1 VAHSA
6 GGVVGCQLLAQAPE
20 RVHGFLGIS
29 ALIPP
34 GLANDRTRL
43 AYRVVET
50 FKPES
55 QHLPQGLVSL
65 LDEFLPAN

>member
-1 VAHSA
+1 VA
-6 GGVVGCQLLAQAPE
+6 
-20 RVHGFLGIS
+20 
-29 ALIPP
+29 
-34 GLANDRTRL
+34 D
-43 AYRVVET
+43 RVVET

>member
-1 VAHSA
+1 MAHSA

-34 GLANDRTRL
+34 GLANEL
-43 AYRVVET
+43 AVADRVVET